1 MLAGEKISH
10 KGYEH
15 ADTVCDTFETQIMK
29 DYHHLY
35 LKLNVLLLADVFEKF
50 RNSSLTNYGLYPGHY
65 LGAPALS
72 WNVML
77 NMSKIELEFI
87 SDADMY
93 FFFVRGMKDGVS
105 YVSKRYG
112 KANNKY

>member
-15 ADTVCDTFETQIMK
+15 ADAETQIMK
-29 DYHHLY
+29 DYHDLY

-77 NMSKIELEFI
+77 NM
-87 SDADMY
+87 
-93 FFFVRGMKDGVS
+93 
-105 YVSKRYG
+105 
-112 KANNKY
+112 